1 MPEYEKY
8 FSLRFTVFLLSI
20 TLTHMATLTGLMEGD
35 MAVPKMLVDKTV
47 QQSFLKNAS
56 ALWSEGWV
64 PYKFEKMELN
74 GGVFEQIFR
83 DEDMKLITDVLL
95 DISQAVPCIEF
106 RAVADSYV
114 GNHILFTSLG
124 DQERSA
130 NGCWSFVGNV
140 GPQGGKAGQSL
151 NLGRGCMEKEIVFHE
166 VLHALG

>member
-1 MPEYEKY
+1 ML
-8 FSLRFTVFLLSI
+8 FSS
-20 TLTHMATLTGLMEGD
+20 
-35 MAVPKMLVDKTV
+35 
-47 QQSFLKNAS
+47 
-56 ALWSEGWV
+56 
-64 PYKFEKMELN
+64 
-74 GGVFEQIFR
+74 
-83 DEDMKLITDVLL
+83 
-95 DISQAVPCIEF
+95 

-166 VLHALG
+166 VLHALGKLSEKCTKIVNCSVTQICQISCHISGLLQTHIVSLIIKKCSKTSANV